1 MQVSVTLNLRRPPA
15 GIYLTF
21 PRFDA
26 RARYSLAACLGQGK
40 LFFLE
45 KRYVHLQPPFFLPL
59 FSGSTSPCELFAPF
73 FLFPSCTV
81 SYVVQDIIIETCTRA
96 MQYSMNEYSSAR
108 VFTKLGNRMMRF
120 KERDASVSRKRRPF
134 FNLGRFLNVQTWRH
148 VKS

>member
-81 SYVVQDIIIETCTRA
+81 SYVVQDIIRNVYACDAIFHE
-96 MQYSMNEYSSAR
+96 R
-108 VFTKLGNRMMRF
+108 VLVGTSFHQTWKQDDEIQR
-120 KERDASVSRKRRPF
+120 ERDASVSRKRRPF
-134 FNLGRFLNVQTWRH
+134 FNLGRFLNVQTRGDT
-148 VKS
+148 